1 MMKGRLRAARPQG
14 RCGLVIYLDN
24 SATTRPHP
32 EVIETVR
39 RAMESYYGN
48 PSSLHQ
54 KGVEAENVLKQA
66 RKVAAQYLGCKEGE
80 VFFTSG
86 GTESNNTAIKGIAFQ
101 YQNRGKHI
109 ITTQV
114 EHPAVY
120 DVCKQLE
127 SFGFTVTYLPVDREG
142 RVSLE
147 DVKRA
152 LRPDTILVS
161 VMHVNNELGTIQPV
175 AEIGQWLKQFP
186 KVLFHV
192 DAVQGIGKVPLRLQD
207 SGIDLLSVS
216 AHKFYGPRGVGIL
229 YKREGLII
237 HPLIMGGGQEGGI
250 RSGTENLP
258 AIAGLAK
265 AIRILEELGHGE
277 VNRLQGLHQQLREG
291 IQRIEGCIVNTPEAG
306 AAPHIM
312 NLSVPGVKAEVL
324 LHALEERGFL
334 VSTKSA
340 CSSKAN
346 EPSRVLTAAGIDR
359 DCALSSLR
367 ISLGRENTSEEI
379 AQFLTALQTCVG
391 SLRSLLKPQAAP
403 DRRK

>member
-1 MMKGRLRAARPQG
+1 M
-14 RCGLVIYLDN
+14 IYLDN

-32 EVIETVR
+32 QVIETVR

-66 RKVAAQYLGCKEGE
+66 RKVAAQYLGCKESE
-80 VFFTSG
+80 VIFTSG
-86 GTESNNTAIKGIAFQ
+86 GTESNNTAIKGVAFQ

-127 SFGFTVTYLPVDREG
+127 GLGFAVTYLPVDREG
-142 RVSLE
+142 RVSAE
-147 DVKRA
+147 AVQKA
-152 LRPDTILVS
+152 MRPDTILVS
-161 VMHVNNELGTIQPV
+161 VMHVNNELGTIQPIL
-175 AEIGQWLKQFP
+175 EIGQWLKQFP

-192 DAVQGIGKVPLRLQD
+192 DAVQGIGKVPLRIKD

-237 HPLIMGGGQEGGI
+237 HPLMMGGGQEGGV

-258 AIAGLAK
+258 AIAGMAK
-265 AIRILEELGHGE
+265 AIRILEELGSVE
-277 VNRLQGLHQQLREG
+277 MIRLQKLNQQLREG
-291 IQRIEGCIVNTPEAG
+291 IAKIEGCMVNTPEANT
-306 AAPHIM
+306 APHIM

-324 LHALEERGFL
+324 LHALEEKGFL
-334 VSTKSA
+334 ISTKSA

-346 EPSRVLTAAGIDR
+346 EPSRVLTAIGIER

-367 ISLGRENTSEEI
+367 VSLGRENTAEDIQQFVKALEE
-379 AQFLTALQTCVG
+379 CVNV
-391 SLRSLLKPQAAP
+391 LRTYIKQQPAP
-403 DRRK
+403 AHRK

>member
-1 MMKGRLRAARPQG
+1 
-14 RCGLVIYLDN
+14 VIYLDN

-32 EVIETVR
+32 GVIETVK
-39 RAMESYYGN
+39 RAMENYYGN

-80 VFFTSG
+80 IIFTSG

-109 ITTQV
+109 VTTQV

-127 SFGFTVTYLPVDREG
+127 GIGFAVTYLPVDREG
-142 RVSLE
+142 RVSVE

-175 AEIGQWLKQFP
+175 EEIGQWLKQYP

-192 DAVQGIGKVPLRLQD
+192 DAVQGIGKVPLSLHD

-237 HPLIMGGGQEGGI
+237 HPLMMGGGQEAGV

-258 AIAGLAK
+258 AIAGMAK
-265 AIRILEELGHGE
+265 AIRVLEELGKDEAG
-277 VNRLQGLHQQLREG
+277 RLQSLNQRLREG
-291 IQRIEGCIVNTPEAG
+291 IERIEGCIVNTPQQG

-346 EPSRVLTAAGIDR
+346 EPSRVLTAVGIER

-367 ISLGRENTSEEI
+367 ISLGRENTREEI
-379 AQFLTALQTCVG
+379 EQFLTALEACVET
-391 SLRSLLKPQAAP
+391 LRSFIKPQTVP

>member
-1 MMKGRLRAARPQG
+1 M
-14 RCGLVIYLDN
+14 IYLDN

-32 EVIETVR
+32 QVIETVR

-66 RKVAAQYLGCKEGE
+66 RKVAAQYLGCKESE
-80 VFFTSG
+80 VIFTSG
-86 GTESNNTAIKGIAFQ
+86 GTESNNTAIKGVAFQ

-127 SFGFTVTYLPVDREG
+127 GLGFAVTYLPVDREG
-142 RVSLE
+142 RVSVE
-147 DVKRA
+147 DVQKA
-152 LRPDTILVS
+152 MRPDTILVS
-161 VMHVNNELGTIQPV
+161 VMHVNNELGTIQPIL
-175 AEIGQWLKQFP
+175 EIGQWLKQFP

-192 DAVQGIGKVPLRLQD
+192 DAVQGIGKVPLRIKD

-237 HPLIMGGGQEGGI
+237 HPLMMGGGQEGGV

-258 AIAGLAK
+258 AIAGMAK
-265 AIRILEELGHGE
+265 AIRILEELGSVE
-277 VNRLQGLHQQLREG
+277 IIRLQKLNQQLREG
-291 IQRIEGCIVNTPEAG
+291 ITTIEGCIVNTPEAN

-324 LHALEERGFL
+324 LHALEEKGFL
-334 VSTKSA
+334 ISTKSA

-346 EPSRVLTAAGIDR
+346 EPSRVLTAIGIER

-367 ISLGRENTSEEI
+367 VSLGRENTAEDI
-379 AQFLTALQTCVG
+379 QQFLKALEECV
-391 SLRSLLKPQAAP
+391 SVLRTYIKQQPAP
-403 DRRK
+403 AHRK

>member
-1 MMKGRLRAARPQG
+1 M
-14 RCGLVIYLDN
+14 IYLDN

-32 EVIETVR
+32 QVIETVR

-66 RKVAAQYLGCKEGE
+66 RKVAAQYLGCKESE
-80 VFFTSG
+80 VIFTSG
-86 GTESNNTAIKGIAFQ
+86 GTESNNTAIKGVAFQ

-127 SFGFTVTYLPVDREG
+127 GLGFAVTYLPVDREG
-142 RVSLE
+142 RVSVE
-147 DVKRA
+147 AVQKA
-152 LRPDTILVS
+152 MRPDTILVS
-161 VMHVNNELGTIQPV
+161 VMHVNNELGTIQPIL
-175 AEIGQWLKQFP
+175 EIGQWLKQFP

-192 DAVQGIGKVPLRLQD
+192 DAVQGIGKVPLRIKD

-237 HPLIMGGGQEGGI
+237 HPLMMGGGQEGGV

-258 AIAGLAK
+258 AIAGMAK
-265 AIRILEELGHGE
+265 AIRILEELGSVE
-277 VNRLQGLHQQLREG
+277 MIRLQKLNQQLREG
-291 IQRIEGCIVNTPEAG
+291 IATMEGCVVNTPESNT
-306 AAPHIM
+306 APHIM

-324 LHALEERGFL
+324 LHALEEKGFL
-334 VSTKSA
+334 ISTKSA
-340 CSSKAN
+340 CSSKVN
-346 EPSRVLTAAGIDR
+346 EPSRVLTAIGIER

-367 ISLGRENTSEEI
+367 ISLGRENTPDDI
-379 AQFLTALQTCVG
+379 QQFLKALEECV
-391 SLRSLLKPQAAP
+391 SVLRTYIKQQPAP
-403 DRRK
+403 AHRK

>member
-1 MMKGRLRAARPQG
+1 M
-14 RCGLVIYLDN
+14 IYLDN

-32 EVIETVR
+32 QVIETVR

-66 RKVAAQYLGCKEGE
+66 RKVAAQYLGCKESE
-80 VFFTSG
+80 VIFTSG
-86 GTESNNTAIKGIAFQ
+86 GTESNNTAIKGVAFQ

-127 SFGFTVTYLPVDREG
+127 GLGFAVTYLPVDREG
-142 RVSLE
+142 RVSVE
-147 DVKRA
+147 AVQKA
-152 LRPDTILVS
+152 MRPDTILVS
-161 VMHVNNELGTIQPV
+161 VMHVNNELGTIQPIL
-175 AEIGQWLKQFP
+175 EIGQWLKQFP

-192 DAVQGIGKVPLRLQD
+192 DAVQGIGKVPLRIKD

-237 HPLIMGGGQEGGI
+237 HPLMMGGGQEGGV

-258 AIAGLAK
+258 AIAGMAK
-265 AIRILEELGHGE
+265 AIRILEELGSVE
-277 VNRLQGLHQQLREG
+277 MIRLQKLNQQLREG
-291 IQRIEGCIVNTPEAG
+291 IATMEGCVVNTPESNT
-306 AAPHIM
+306 APHIM

-324 LHALEERGFL
+324 LHALEEKGFL
-334 VSTKSA
+334 ISTKSA
-340 CSSKAN
+340 CSSKVN
-346 EPSRVLTAAGIDR
+346 EPSRVLTAIGIER

-367 ISLGRENTSEEI
+367 ISLGRENTADDI
-379 AQFLTALQTCVG
+379 QQFLKALEECV
-391 SLRSLLKPQAAP
+391 SVLRTYIKQQPAP
-403 DRRK
+403 AHRK

>member
-1 MMKGRLRAARPQG
+1 M
-14 RCGLVIYLDN
+14 DN

-32 EVIETVR
+32 QVIETVR

-66 RKVAAQYLGCKEGE
+66 RKVAAQYLGCKESE
-80 VFFTSG
+80 VIFTSG
-86 GTESNNTAIKGIAFQ
+86 GTESNNTAIKGVAFQ

-127 SFGFTVTYLPVDREG
+127 GLGFSVTYLPVDREG
-142 RVSLE
+142 RVSVE
-147 DVKRA
+147 AVQKA
-152 LRPDTILVS
+152 MRPDTILVS
-161 VMHVNNELGTIQPV
+161 VMHVNNELGTIQPIL
-175 AEIGQWLKQFP
+175 EIGQWLKQFP

-192 DAVQGIGKVPLRLQD
+192 DAVQGIGKVPLRIKE

-237 HPLIMGGGQEGGI
+237 HPLMMGGGQEGGV

-258 AIAGLAK
+258 AIAGMAK
-265 AIRILEELGHGE
+265 AIRILEELGSVE
-277 VNRLQGLHQQLREG
+277 MIRLQKLNQQLREG
-291 IQRIEGCIVNTPEAG
+291 IATMEGCVVNTPESNT
-306 AAPHIM
+306 APHIM

-324 LHALEERGFL
+324 LHALEEKGFL
-334 VSTKSA
+334 ISTKSA
-340 CSSKAN
+340 CSSKVN
-346 EPSRVLTAAGIDR
+346 EPSRVLTAIGIER

-367 ISLGRENTSEEI
+367 ISLGRENTADDI
-379 AQFLTALQTCVG
+379 QQFLKALEECV
-391 SLRSLLKPQAAP
+391 SVLRTYIKQQPAP
-403 DRRK
+403 AHRK

>member
-1 MMKGRLRAARPQG
+1 
-14 RCGLVIYLDN
+14 
-24 SATTRPHP
+24 
-32 EVIETVR
+32 
-39 RAMESYYGN
+39 MESYYGN

-66 RKVAAQYLGCKEGE
+66 RKVAAQYLGCKESE
-80 VFFTSG
+80 VIFTSG
-86 GTESNNTAIKGIAFQ
+86 GTESNNTAIKGVAFQ

-127 SFGFTVTYLPVDREG
+127 GLGFAVTYLPVDREG
-142 RVSLE
+142 RVSVE
-147 DVKRA
+147 AVQKA
-152 LRPDTILVS
+152 MRPDTILVS
-161 VMHVNNELGTIQPV
+161 IMHVNNELGTIQPIL
-175 AEIGQWLKQFP
+175 EIGQWLKQFP

-192 DAVQGIGKVPLRLQD
+192 DAVQGIGKVPLRIKD

-237 HPLIMGGGQEGGI
+237 HPLMMGGGQEGGV

-258 AIAGLAK
+258 AIAGMAK
-265 AIRILEELGHGE
+265 AIRILEELGSVE
-277 VNRLQGLHQQLREG
+277 MIRLQKLNQQLREG
-291 IQRIEGCIVNTPEAG
+291 IATMEGCVVNTPESNT
-306 AAPHIM
+306 APHIM

-324 LHALEERGFL
+324 LHALEEKGFL
-334 VSTKSA
+334 ISTKSA
-340 CSSKAN
+340 CSSKVN
-346 EPSRVLTAAGIDR
+346 EPSRVLTAIGIER

-367 ISLGRENTSEEI
+367 ISLGRENTADDI
-379 AQFLTALQTCVG
+379 QQFLKALEECV
-391 SLRSLLKPQAAP
+391 SVLRTYIKQQPAP
-403 DRRK
+403 AHRK

>member
-1 MMKGRLRAARPQG
+1 M
-14 RCGLVIYLDN
+14 IYLDN

-32 EVIETVR
+32 QVIETVR

-66 RKVAAQYLGCKEGE
+66 RKVAAQYLGCKESE
-80 VFFTSG
+80 VIFTSG
-86 GTESNNTAIKGIAFQ
+86 GTESNNTAIKGVAFQ

-127 SFGFTVTYLPVDREG
+127 DLGFTVTYLPVDREG
-142 RVSLE
+142 RVSVE
-147 DVKRA
+147 AVQKA
-152 LRPDTILVS
+152 VRPDTILVS
-161 VMHVNNELGTIQPV
+161 VMHVNNELGTIQPIL
-175 AEIGQWLKQFP
+175 EIGQWLKQFP

-192 DAVQGIGKVPLRLQD
+192 DAVQGIGKVPLRIKD

-237 HPLIMGGGQEGGI
+237 HPLMKGGGQEGGI

-258 AIAGLAK
+258 AIAGMAK
-265 AIRILEELGHGE
+265 AIRILEELGSVE
-277 VNRLQGLHQQLREG
+277 MIRLQKLNQQLREG
-291 IQRIEGCIVNTPEAG
+291 IATIEGCIVNTPEVNT
-306 AAPHIM
+306 APHIM

-324 LHALEERGFL
+324 LHALEEKGFL
-334 VSTKSA
+334 ISTKSA
-340 CSSKAN
+340 CSSKVN
-346 EPSRVLTAAGIDR
+346 EPSRVLTAIGIER

-367 ISLGRENTSEEI
+367 VSLGRENTAEDI
-379 AQFLTALQTCVG
+379 QQFLKALEECV
-391 SLRSLLKPQAAP
+391 SVLRTFVKQQPAP
-403 DRRK
+403 AHRK

>member
-1 MMKGRLRAARPQG
+1 M
-14 RCGLVIYLDN
+14 IYLDN

-32 EVIETVR
+32 QVIETVR

-66 RKVAAQYLGCKEGE
+66 RKVAAQYLGCKESE
-80 VFFTSG
+80 VIFTSG
-86 GTESNNTAIKGIAFQ
+86 GTESNNTAIKGVAFQ

-127 SFGFTVTYLPVDREG
+127 GLGFAVTYLPVDREG
-142 RVSLE
+142 RVSVE
-147 DVKRA
+147 AVQKA
-152 LRPDTILVS
+152 MRPDTILVS
-161 VMHVNNELGTIQPV
+161 VMHVNNELGTIQPIL
-175 AEIGQWLKQFP
+175 EIGQWLKQFP

-192 DAVQGIGKVPLRLQD
+192 DAVQGIGKVPLRIKD

-237 HPLIMGGGQEGGI
+237 SPLMMGGGQEGGV

-258 AIAGLAK
+258 AIAGMAK
-265 AIRILEELGHGE
+265 AIRILEELGSVE
-277 VNRLQGLHQQLREG
+277 MIRLQKLNQQLREG
-291 IQRIEGCIVNTPEAG
+291 IATIEGCIVNTPEAKT
-306 AAPHIM
+306 APHIM

-324 LHALEERGFL
+324 LHALEEKGFL
-334 VSTKSA
+334 ISTKSA
-340 CSSKAN
+340 CSSKVN
-346 EPSRVLTAAGIDR
+346 EPSRVLTAIGIER

-367 ISLGRENTSEEI
+367 ISLGRENTADDIQGFLKALEE
-379 AQFLTALQTCVG
+379 CV
-391 SLRSLLKPQAAP
+391 SVLRTYIKQQPAP
-403 DRRK
+403 AHRK

>member
-1 MMKGRLRAARPQG
+1 M
-14 RCGLVIYLDN
+14 IYLDN

-32 EVIETVR
+32 QVIETVR

-66 RKVAAQYLGCKEGE
+66 RKVAAQYLGCKESE
-80 VFFTSG
+80 VIFTSG

-127 SFGFTVTYLPVDREG
+127 GLGFTVTYLPVDREG
-142 RVSLE
+142 RVSVE
-147 DVKRA
+147 AVQKA
-152 LRPDTILVS
+152 MRPDTILVS
-161 VMHVNNELGTIQPV
+161 VMHVNNELGTIQPIL
-175 AEIGQWLKQFP
+175 EIGQWLKQFP

-192 DAVQGIGKVPLRLQD
+192 DAVQGIGKVPLRIKD

-237 HPLIMGGGQEGGI
+237 HPLMMGGGQEGGV

-258 AIAGLAK
+258 AIAGMAK
-265 AIRILEELGHGE
+265 AIRILEELGSVE
-277 VNRLQGLHQQLREG
+277 MIRLQQLNQQLRQG
-291 IQRIEGCIVNTPEAG
+291 IATIEGCIVNTAEANT
-306 AAPHIM
+306 APHIM

-334 VSTKSA
+334 ISTKSA
-340 CSSKAN
+340 CSSKVN
-346 EPSRVLTAAGIDR
+346 EPSRVLTAIGIER

-367 ISLGRENTSEEI
+367 VSLGRENTAEDI
-379 AQFLTALQTCVG
+379 QQFLKALEECV
-391 SLRSLLKPQAAP
+391 SVLRSYIKQQPAP
-403 DRRK
+403 AHRK

>member
-1 MMKGRLRAARPQG
+1 M
-14 RCGLVIYLDN
+14 IYLDN

-32 EVIETVR
+32 QVIETVR

-66 RKVAAQYLGCKEGE
+66 RKVAAQYLGCKESE
-80 VFFTSG
+80 VIFTSG
-86 GTESNNTAIKGIAFQ
+86 GTESNNTAIKGVAFQ

-127 SFGFTVTYLPVDREG
+127 GLGFSVTYLPVDREG
-142 RVSLE
+142 RVSVE
-147 DVKRA
+147 AVQKA
-152 LRPDTILVS
+152 MRPDTILVS
-161 VMHVNNELGTIQPV
+161 VMHVNNELGTVQPIL
-175 AEIGQWLKQFP
+175 EIGQWLKQFP

-192 DAVQGIGKVPLRLQD
+192 DAVQGIGKVPLRIKD

-237 HPLIMGGGQEGGI
+237 HPLMMGGGQEGGV

-258 AIAGLAK
+258 AIAGMAK
-265 AIRILEELGHGE
+265 AIRILEELGSVE
-277 VNRLQGLHQQLREG
+277 MIRLQKLNQQLREG
-291 IQRIEGCIVNTPEAG
+291 IATMEGCVVNTPESNT
-306 AAPHIM
+306 APHIM

-324 LHALEERGFL
+324 LHALEEKGFL
-334 VSTKSA
+334 ISTKSA
-340 CSSKAN
+340 CSSKVN
-346 EPSRVLTAAGIDR
+346 EPSRVLTAIGIER

-367 ISLGRENTSEEI
+367 ISLGRENTADDI
-379 AQFLTALQTCVG
+379 QQFLKALEECV
-391 SLRSLLKPQAAP
+391 SVLRTYIKQQPAP
-403 DRRK
+403 AHRK

>member
-1 MMKGRLRAARPQG
+1 M
-14 RCGLVIYLDN
+14 IYLDN

-32 EVIETVR
+32 QVVETMK

-54 KGVEAENVLKQA
+54 KGVEAETVLKQA
-66 RKVAAQYLGCKEGE
+66 REVAAKYLGCKAGE
-80 VFFTSG
+80 IIFTSG
-86 GTESNNTAIKGIAFQ
+86 GTESNNTAIKGVAFQ

-127 SFGFTVTYLPVDREG
+127 SLGFSTTYVPVDRDG

-147 DVKRA
+147 DVKKA
-152 LRPDTILVS
+152 MRPDTILVS

-175 AEIGQWLKQFP
+175 EEIGQWLKQFP

-192 DAVQGIGKVPLRLQD
+192 DAVQAIGKVPLRLKD

-237 HPLIMGGGQEGGI
+237 HPLMMGGGQEGGV

-265 AIRILEELGHGE
+265 AIRLLEEMGSGE
-277 VNRLQGLHQQLREG
+277 GNHLQEMLRQLREG
-291 IQRIEGCIVNTPEAG
+291 ISSIEGCIINTPEIG

-312 NLSVPGVKAEVL
+312 NISVPGVKAEVL

-346 EPSRVLTAAGIDR
+346 EPSRVLTSVGIER

-367 ISLGRENTSEEI
+367 ISLGRENTMEDI
-379 AQFLTALQTCVG
+379 NQFLVALKACVS
-391 SLRSLLKPQAAP
+391 SLRTQMKSKSVT
-403 DRRK
+403 R

>member
-1 MMKGRLRAARPQG
+1 M
-14 RCGLVIYLDN
+14 IYLDN

-32 EVIETVR
+32 QVIETVR

-66 RKVAAQYLGCKEGE
+66 RKVAAQYLSCKESE
-80 VFFTSG
+80 VIFTSG
-86 GTESNNTAIKGIAFQ
+86 GTESNNTAIKGVAFQ
-101 YQNRGKHI
+101 YQSRGKHI

-127 SFGFTVTYLPVDREG
+127 GLGFAVTYLPVDREG
-142 RVSLE
+142 RVSVE
-147 DVKRA
+147 AVQKA
-152 LRPDTILVS
+152 MRPDTILVS
-161 VMHVNNELGTIQPV
+161 VMHVNNELGTIQPIL
-175 AEIGQWLKQFP
+175 EIGQWLKQFP

-192 DAVQGIGKVPLRLQD
+192 DAVQGIGKVPLRIKD

-237 HPLIMGGGQEGGI
+237 HPLMMGGGQEGGV

-258 AIAGLAK
+258 AIAGMAK
-265 AIRILEELGHGE
+265 AIRILEELGSVE
-277 VNRLQGLHQQLREG
+277 MIRLQKLNQQLREG
-291 IQRIEGCIVNTPEAG
+291 IVTIEGCIVNTPEANT
-306 AAPHIM
+306 APHIM

-324 LHALEERGFL
+324 LHALEEKGFL
-334 VSTKSA
+334 ISTKSA
-340 CSSKAN
+340 CSSKVN
-346 EPSRVLTAAGIDR
+346 EPSRVLTAIGIER

-367 ISLGRENTSEEI
+367 ISLGRENTAEDI
-379 AQFLTALQTCVG
+379 QQFLKALEECV
-391 SLRSLLKPQAAP
+391 SVLRTYIKQQPAP
-403 DRRK
+403 AHRK

>member
-1 MMKGRLRAARPQG
+1 M
-14 RCGLVIYLDN
+14 IYLDN

-32 EVIETVR
+32 DVVESMR
-39 RAMESYYGN
+39 RAMENYYGN
-48 PSSLHQ
+48 PSSLHH
-54 KGVEAENVLKQA
+54 KGVEAEAVLKQA
-66 RKVAAQYLGCKEGE
+66 REVAATFLGCKPGE
-80 VFFTSG
+80 IIFTSG
-86 GTESNNTAIKGIAFQ
+86 GTESNNTAIKGVAFQ

-109 ITTQV
+109 ITTKV

-120 DVCKQLE
+120 DVCQQLA
-127 SFGFTVTYLPVDREG
+127 SLGFETTYLPVDRDG

-147 DVKRA
+147 DVQKA
-152 LRPDTILVS
+152 MRPDTILVS

-175 AEIGQWLKQFP
+175 VEIGQWLKQFP

-192 DAVQGIGKVPLRLQD
+192 DAVQAIGKVPLKLKD
-207 SGIDLLSVS
+207 AGIDLLSVS

-237 HPLIMGGGQEGGI
+237 HPLLMGGGQESGV

-258 AIAGLAK
+258 AIAGMAK
-265 AIRILEELGHGE
+265 AIRLLEEWGPAE
-277 VNRLQGLHQQLREG
+277 SRRLQDLLVQLREG
-291 IQRIEGCIVNTPEAG
+291 ISKIEGCIINTPEAH

-312 NLSVPGVKAEVL
+312 NISVPGVKAEVL

-346 EPSRVLTAAGIDR
+346 EPSRVLTSVGIER

-367 ISLGRENTSEEI
+367 ISLGRENTAEDI
-379 AQFLTALQTCVG
+379 KRFLEALTVCVG
-391 SLRSLLKPQAAP
+391 TLRSQMKSKTKSVT
-403 DRRK
+403 R

>member
-1 MMKGRLRAARPQG
+1 M
-14 RCGLVIYLDN
+14 VIYLDN

-32 EVIETVR
+32 GVIETVK
-39 RAMESYYGN
+39 RAMENYYGN

-80 VFFTSG
+80 IIFTSG

-109 ITTQV
+109 VTTQV

-127 SFGFTVTYLPVDREG
+127 GIGFAVTYLPVDREG
-142 RVSLE
+142 RVSVE

-175 AEIGQWLKQFP
+175 EEIGQWLKQYP

-192 DAVQGIGKVPLRLQD
+192 DAVQGIGKVPLSLHD

-237 HPLIMGGGQEGGI
+237 HPLMMGGGQEAGV

-258 AIAGLAK
+258 AIAGMAK
-265 AIRILEELGHGE
+265 AIRVLEELGKDEAG
-277 VNRLQGLHQQLREG
+277 RLQSLNQRLREG
-291 IQRIEGCIVNTPEAG
+291 IERIEGCIVNTPQQG

-346 EPSRVLTAAGIDR
+346 EPSRVLTAVGIER

-367 ISLGRENTSEEI
+367 ISLGRENTREEI
-379 AQFLTALQTCVG
+379 EQFLTALEACVET
-391 SLRSLLKPQAAP
+391 LRSFIKPQTVP

>member
-1 MMKGRLRAARPQG
+1 M
-14 RCGLVIYLDN
+14 DN

-32 EVIETVR
+32 QVIETVR

-66 RKVAAQYLGCKEGE
+66 RKVAAQYLGCKESE
-80 VFFTSG
+80 VIFTSG

-127 SFGFTVTYLPVDREG
+127 GLGFTVTYLPVDREG
-142 RVSLE
+142 RVSVE
-147 DVKRA
+147 AVQKA
-152 LRPDTILVS
+152 MRPDTILVS
-161 VMHVNNELGTIQPV
+161 VMHVNNELGTIQPIL
-175 AEIGQWLKQFP
+175 EIGQWLKQFP

-192 DAVQGIGKVPLRLQD
+192 DAVQGIGKVPLRIKD

-237 HPLIMGGGQEGGI
+237 HPLMMGGGQEGGV

-258 AIAGLAK
+258 AIAGMAK
-265 AIRILEELGHGE
+265 AIRILEELGSVE
-277 VNRLQGLHQQLREG
+277 MIRLQQLNQQLRQG
-291 IQRIEGCIVNTPEAG
+291 IATIEGCIVNTAEANT
-306 AAPHIM
+306 APHIM

-324 LHALEERGFL
+324 LHALEEKGFL
-334 VSTKSA
+334 ISTKSA
-340 CSSKAN
+340 CSSKVN
-346 EPSRVLTAAGIDR
+346 EPSRVLTAIGIER

-367 ISLGRENTSEEI
+367 VSLGRENTAEDI
-379 AQFLTALQTCVG
+379 QQFLKALEECV
-391 SLRSLLKPQAAP
+391 SLLRSYIKQQPAP
-403 DRRK
+403 AHRK

>member
-1 MMKGRLRAARPQG
+1 M
-14 RCGLVIYLDN
+14 IYLDN

-32 EVIETVR
+32 QVIETVR

-66 RKVAAQYLGCKEGE
+66 RKVAAQYLGCKESE
-80 VFFTSG
+80 VIFTSG
-86 GTESNNTAIKGIAFQ
+86 GTESNNTAIKGVAFQ

-127 SFGFTVTYLPVDREG
+127 GLGFAVTYLPVDREG
-142 RVSLE
+142 RVSVE
-147 DVKRA
+147 AVQKA
-152 LRPDTILVS
+152 MRPDTILVS
-161 VMHVNNELGTIQPV
+161 VMHVNNELGTIQPIL
-175 AEIGQWLKQFP
+175 EIGQWLKQFP

-192 DAVQGIGKVPLRLQD
+192 DAVQGIGKVPLRIKD

-237 HPLIMGGGQEGGI
+237 HPLMMGGGQEGGV

-258 AIAGLAK
+258 AIAGMAK
-265 AIRILEELGHGE
+265 AIRILEELGSVE
-277 VNRLQGLHQQLREG
+277 MIRLQKLNQQLREG
-291 IQRIEGCIVNTPEAG
+291 IAKIEGCIVNTPEANT
-306 AAPHIM
+306 APHIM

-324 LHALEERGFL
+324 LHALEEKGFL
-334 VSTKSA
+334 ISTKSA

-346 EPSRVLTAAGIDR
+346 EPSRVLTAIGIER

-367 ISLGRENTSEEI
+367 VSLGRENTAEDIQQFVKALEE
-379 AQFLTALQTCVG
+379 CVNV
-391 SLRSLLKPQAAP
+391 LRTYIKQQPAP
-403 DRRK
+403 AHRK

>member
-1 MMKGRLRAARPQG
+1 M
-14 RCGLVIYLDN
+14 IYLDN

-32 EVIETVR
+32 QVIETVR
-39 RAMESYYGN
+39 RAMENYYGN
-48 PSSLHQ
+48 PSSLHH

-66 RKVAAQYLGCKEGE
+66 RKIAAEYLGCKEGE
-80 VFFTSG
+80 VIFTSG

-127 SFGFTVTYLPVDREG
+127 SLGFMVTYLPVDRDG
-142 RVSLE
+142 RVSVE
-147 DVKRA
+147 DVKCA
-152 LRPDTILVS
+152 MRPDTILVS
-161 VMHVNNELGTIQPV
+161 VMHVNNELGTIQPIV
-175 AEIGQWLKQFP
+175 EIGQWLKQYP

-192 DAVQGIGKVPLRLQD
+192 DAVQAIGKVPIRIKD

-216 AHKFYGPRGVGIL
+216 AHKFYGPRGIGIL

-237 HPLIMGGGQEGGI
+237 HPLLMGGGQEGGV

-258 AIAGLAK
+258 SIAGMAK
-265 AIRILEELGHGE
+265 AFRILEELGSVEGI
-277 VNRLQGLHQQLREG
+277 RLQGLKQQLRDG
-291 IQRIEGCIVNTPEAG
+291 IARIDGCLVNTPETG

-334 VSTKSA
+334 ISTKSA

-346 EPSRVLTAAGIDR
+346 EPSRVLTAIGIQR

-367 ISLGRENTSEEI
+367 ISLGRENTAEDI
-379 AQFLTALQTCVG
+379 KQFLAALQDCVIQ
-391 SLRSLLKPQAAP
+391 LRSYMK
-403 DRRK
+403 

>member
-1 MMKGRLRAARPQG
+1 M
-14 RCGLVIYLDN
+14 DN

-32 EVIETVR
+32 QVIETVR

-66 RKVAAQYLGCKEGE
+66 RKVAAQYLSCKESE
-80 VFFTSG
+80 VIFTSG
-86 GTESNNTAIKGIAFQ
+86 GTESNNTAIKGVAFQ
-101 YQNRGKHI
+101 YQSRGKHI

-127 SFGFTVTYLPVDREG
+127 GLGFAVTYLPVDREG
-142 RVSLE
+142 RVSVE
-147 DVKRA
+147 AVQKA
-152 LRPDTILVS
+152 MRPDTILVS
-161 VMHVNNELGTIQPV
+161 VMHVNNELGTIQPIL
-175 AEIGQWLKQFP
+175 EIGQWLKQFP

-192 DAVQGIGKVPLRLQD
+192 DAVQGIGKVPLRIKD

-237 HPLIMGGGQEGGI
+237 HPLMMGGGQEGGV

-258 AIAGLAK
+258 AIAGMAK
-265 AIRILEELGHGE
+265 AIRILEELGSVE
-277 VNRLQGLHQQLREG
+277 MIRLQKLNQQLREG
-291 IQRIEGCIVNTPEAG
+291 IVTIEGCIVNTPEANT
-306 AAPHIM
+306 APHIM

-324 LHALEERGFL
+324 LHALEEKGFL
-334 VSTKSA
+334 ISTKSA
-340 CSSKAN
+340 CSSKVN
-346 EPSRVLTAAGIDR
+346 EPSRVLTAIGIER

-367 ISLGRENTSEEI
+367 ISLGRENTAEDI
-379 AQFLTALQTCVG
+379 QQFLKALEECV
-391 SLRSLLKPQAAP
+391 SVLRTYIKQQPAP
-403 DRRK
+403 AHRK

>member
-1 MMKGRLRAARPQG
+1 M
-14 RCGLVIYLDN
+14 IYLDN

-32 EVIETVR
+32 QVIETVR

-66 RKVAAQYLGCKEGE
+66 RKVAAQYLGCKESE
-80 VFFTSG
+80 VIFTSG
-86 GTESNNTAIKGIAFQ
+86 GTESNNTAIKGVAFQ

-127 SFGFTVTYLPVDREG
+127 GLGFAVTYLPVDREG
-142 RVSLE
+142 RVSVE
-147 DVKRA
+147 AVQKVM
-152 LRPDTILVS
+152 RPDTILVS
-161 VMHVNNELGTIQPV
+161 VMHVNNELGTIQPIL
-175 AEIGQWLKQFP
+175 EIGQWLKQFP

-192 DAVQGIGKVPLRLQD
+192 DAVQGIGKVPLRIKD

-237 HPLIMGGGQEGGI
+237 HPLMMGGGQEGGV

-258 AIAGLAK
+258 AIAGMAK
-265 AIRILEELGHGE
+265 AIRILEELGSVE
-277 VNRLQGLHQQLREG
+277 MIRLQKLNQQLREG
-291 IQRIEGCIVNTPEAG
+291 IATMEGCVVNTPESNT
-306 AAPHIM
+306 APHIM

-324 LHALEERGFL
+324 LHALEEKGFL
-334 VSTKSA
+334 ISTKSA
-340 CSSKAN
+340 CSSKVN
-346 EPSRVLTAAGIDR
+346 EPSRVLTAIGIER

-367 ISLGRENTSEEI
+367 ISLGRENTPDDI
-379 AQFLTALQTCVG
+379 QQFLKALEECV
-391 SLRSLLKPQAAP
+391 SVLRTYIKQQPAP
-403 DRRK
+403 AHRK